1 VLQYFVFI
9 GTEDMSSMTCY
20 YVKAQ
25 ERANYEI
32 SHTFG
37 CWNCCRRQQY
47 VKNLLMRTVEH
58 HSMHYE
64 WAKPKGD
71 GTKKPVERDSG
82 RIW

>member
-1 VLQYFVFI
+1 
-9 GTEDMSSMTCY
+9 MTCY

-25 ERANYEI
+25 ERVDYEI

-58 HSMHYE
+58 HSMHCE
-64 WAKPKGD
+64 
-71 GTKKPVERDSG
+71 
-82 RIW
+82 